1 MTEAK
6 LEHVMSES
14 KILLTTDA
22 GVATITL
29 NRADKSNAFDDEMT
43 RELLDAL
50 KQVERDAAVRA
61 VVLTGAGKN
70 FCAGQDLTSFV
81 ERRKN
86 SPDFTVR
93 EHLLQGYNR
102 AVNKIRTIEKPFI
115 AAVNGAAAGAGL
127 GICCACDIRYA
138 SENAKFRMAF
148 IGIGLAPDSG
158 TSFMLPRL
166 VGFGRALEMALTNEL
181 MDAQEALAA
190 GLVTKVIAPDELME
204 VTDSL
209 AKQLAN
215 APTRAIG
222 LTKRAF
228 NRALDMDLEG
238 ALDYEAYIQNI
249 AIETADHQEGVNAFL
264 EKRSPSYK
272 GK

>member
-1 MTEAK
+1 MADYEK
-6 LEHVMSES
+6 LLFKV
-14 KILLTTDA
+14 DA
-22 GVATITL
+22 GVATVTL
-29 NRADKSNAFDDEMT
+29 NRPDKSNAFDDGMT

-50 KQVERDAAVRA
+50 KQIERDEAIRA

-70 FCAGQDLTSFV
+70 FCAGQDLAAFV
-81 ERRKN
+81 ERN
-86 SPDFTVR
+86 STPDAVSVR

-102 AVNKIRTIEKPFI
+102 VVSRIRTIEKPFV
-115 AAVNGAAAGAGL
+115 AAVNGAVAGAGL

-158 TSFMLPRL
+158 TSFLLPRII
-166 VGFGRALEMALTNEL
+166 GYGRALEMALTNEL
-181 MDAQEALAA
+181 MDAREALAW
-190 GLVTKVIAPDELME
+190 GMVTKLYAPDELM
-204 VTDSL
+204 TATASL
-209 AKQLAN
+209 ARQLAS
-215 APTRAIG
+215 APTKGIG

-228 NRALDMDLEG
+228 NRALVSDLDA

-249 AIETADHQEGVNAFL
+249 AIETQDHHEGVNAFL
-264 EKRSPSYK
+264 EKRAASYR